1 MKEEQIKVLK
11 FMNQATNR
19 MDINSF
25 AHSINLTPNQVI
37 ADIQGLAKQ
46 GYVCKIG
53 NGYGISE
60 KGKNALK
67 AFTPLEENLS
77 FHFYTRIGYPTVFSA
92 QSLADF
98 YRLSE
103 QIEVE
108 SLEFHLHRADFQN
121 WLKDVYCDEELAQNL
136 QKFKDA
142 DIKGEELRKALIDAI
157 DQKYDIKNLL

>member
-1 MKEEQIKVLK
+1 
-11 FMNQATNR
+11 

-25 AHSINLTPNQVI
+25 AHSINLTPNQVMT
-37 ADIQGLAKQ
+37 DIHGLAKQ
-46 GYVCKIG
+46 GYVCKVG
-53 NGYGISE
+53 NGYAISE
-60 KGKNALK
+60 KGKNALR

-108 SLEFHLHRADFQN
+108 SLEFHLYRGDFQN

-136 QKFKDA
+136 QKLKDA
-142 DIKGEELRKALIDAI
+142 DVKGENLRNELLCKI
-157 DQKYDIKNLL
+157 DQKYDIKGLL